1 MMTLMLL
8 MMMKFL
14 LKGIG
19 LWQENMVVEEA
30 MAKAEAVA
38 VEEAPTVAEAAVA
51 LMNN

>member
-1 MMTLMLL
+1 
-8 MMMKFL
+8 
-14 LKGIG
+14 
-19 LWQENMVVEEA
+19 MVVEEA